1 MGELCDQW
9 ATDGKKN
16 VFGNVMSITE
26 MESETG
32 AAGEPPP
39 AAAGMCTR
47 TGKLIGSSCNT
58 KPRRHISSSAV
69 HHA

>member
-1 MGELCDQW
+1 MQITPSTPMGELCDQW

-39 AAAGMCTR
+39 AGMCT
-47 TGKLIGSSCNT
+47 LLL
-58 KPRRHISSSAV
+58 
-69 HHA
+69 